1 MSFQLCGERVDF
13 CFTPPIPS
21 SVFAPSSLPKAP
33 TYSILHVAIC
43 SVTVFDGDGGPHM
56 RSIVLFDLPL
66 CIPITQGGT
75 IFHPGE
81 VLEATPLITTPSPP
95 PSILPSSANLREGS
109 S

>member
-13 CFTPPIPS
+13 CFPPPIPS
-21 SVFAPSSLPKAP
+21 SVYAHPSLPKAP
-33 TYSILHVAIC
+33 TYSVLHIAVC
-43 SVTVFDGDGGPHM
+43 SVTVFDGDGGPHI
-56 RSIVLFDLPL
+56 RSIVLSNLPL
-66 CIPITQGGT
+66 SIPITQGGT

-81 VLEATPLITTPSPP
+81 LLEATPHITTPSPP